1 MADRDLKKSQD
12 KKLWNKTTKL
22 TTTNKTNKLSKNAT
36 ILVIHVHAGKRVN
49 ATEPEKN
56 KK

>member
-1 MADRDLKKSQD
+1 MLK
-12 KKLWNKTTKL
+12 
-22 TTTNKTNKLSKNAT
+22 KNAT